1 MIQSLG
7 RLQIAIGVD
16 RYPKVL
22 PMWYITGAYN
32 EWEYRWLVSN
42 VPSDLFFAVSF
53 PLTVRK
59 HLCITRQAGPHEAR
73 MQWYA
78 RYNILICHRVSN
90 YDGKALPNSNFAVLT
105 LSIDLH

>member
-1 MIQSLG
+1 MIPSLG
-7 RLQIAIGVD
+7 RLQKAIGVG
-16 RYPKVL
+16 PKVL
-22 PMWYITGAYN
+22 STWYIAGATN
-32 EWEYRWLVSN
+32 GN
-42 VPSDLFFAVSF
+42 IDGQFPTFQLFFVVIF

>member
-32 EWEYRWLVSN
+32 EWKYRWLVSN
-42 VPSDLFFAVSF
+42 VPSDLFFCGELSSHSPQTPLHNTAGRAPRSSHAV
-53 PLTVRK
+53 VR
-59 HLCITRQAGPHEAR
+59 
-73 MQWYA
+73 
-78 RYNILICHRVSN
+78 
-90 YDGKALPNSNFAVLT
+90 AV
-105 LSIDLH
+105 